1 MMQTFLRTCMRTCT
15 RVMLVLALALA
26 PSFCWA
32 FKIVGDVYF
41 DPGSSVLSGEQ
52 IDYLDQQKC
61 KAGSEPLK
69 EMVIVGH
76 ASSREQN
83 AKALSLARAVAVKE
97 WLVAN
102 TGWDANRLH
111 AEGKGAKQPVADD
124 ATDVG
129 SMKNRRV
136 ELESVTDRPTYRD
149 PPPPAQCRLLRWQ
162 AAFLAPESDSAMVV
176 ARSLA
181 RTGWVRVPTLYR
193 AALEHRRDDL
203 FTRLPHAG
211 IATTRMQRIKIAEM
225 ALAFGKFDYFTD
237 WLRREGR
244 ALDGN
249 QRDALLQ
256 AACKGEGSAAERA
269 AVIRLLHAA
278 GAVSRT
284 PEGLQCAVMWAPQ
297 EPVVEAYLEGGAQR
311 FIDADLV
318 VAAGRNPAV
327 LERLLAWGGNPASR
341 TVHGTTLFHTSRL
354 ETAAD
359 VQRLLGW
366 GLDINAKGLTFPS
379 NPETTPLRKALGY
392 ASVEV
397 LESMKQAGADIGNVD
412 GRELL
417 SETRIIANQL
427 WLLRNGVPLLDAG
440 DVVVHVARQG
450 DAALPVLEALH
461 ERGVDFGAT
470 SVHGVNALWLAIEG
484 YAPALV
490 RFLVARGV
498 PLQVRTLRD
507 AALRPALEVA
517 QNLSEMVPQAACF
530 SHGPCPAVP
539 LLSVV
544 DPERQRKKNEILQI
558 LGAAA
563 S

>member
-1 MMQTFLRTCMRTCT
+1 MLLIFLRTCT
-15 RVMLVLALALA
+15 RVMVVLAVALV

-69 EMVIVGH
+69 EMVIIGH
-76 ASSREQN
+76 ASPRERN
-83 AKALSLARAVAVKE
+83 AKNLSLARALAVKE

-102 TGWDANRLH
+102 TGWDPNRIH
-111 AEGKGAKQPVADD
+111 AEGKGARQPVADD

-129 SMKNRRV
+129 SAKNRRV
-136 ELESVTDRPTYRD
+136 ELESIGDGTYRYSH
-149 PPPPAQCRLLRWQ
+149 PSAQCRLVRWES
-162 AAFLAPESDSAMVV
+162 AFLAPEGDSAMVV

-193 AALEHRRDDL
+193 SALQHRRDDL

-211 IATTRMQRIKIAEM
+211 IATTPRQRIEIAGM
-225 ALAFGKFDYFTD
+225 ALAFGKFDYFTV

-244 ALDGN
+244 TLDGN

-269 AVIRLLHAA
+269 AAIRLLHAA

-284 PEGLQCAVMWAPQ
+284 PEGLQCAVIWAPQ
-297 EPVVEAYLEGGAQR
+297 APVAEAYLAGGAQR
-311 FIDADLV
+311 FIDADMV

-354 ETAAD
+354 KTVAD
-359 VQRLLGW
+359 VQRLLDW
-366 GLDINAKGLTFPS
+366 SLDINAKGRTFPS
-379 NPETTPLRKALGY
+379 NSQTTPLREALGY

-397 LESMKQAGADIGNVD
+397 LDFMKQAGADISSVEG
-412 GRELL
+412 GEPLGA
-417 SETRIIANQL
+417 TRIIANQL
-427 WLLRNGVPLLDAG
+427 WLLRNGAPLLNAG
-440 DVVVHVARQG
+440 DAVVSVARQG
-450 DAALPVLEALH
+450 DAALPVLEALR
-461 ERGVDFGAT
+461 ERGVDLGAT
-470 SVHGVNALWLAIEG
+470 GERGMSALGVAIEG

-517 QNLSEMVPQAACF
+517 KNLSEMVPQ
-530 SHGPCPAVP
+530 PAVMSHDP
-539 LLSVV
+539 RPRAVPFPSVM
-544 DPERQRKKNEILQI
+544 DPERQRKRNEILQI
-558 LGAAA
+558 LSAAA

>member
-1 MMQTFLRTCMRTCT
+1 MLLMIFLRTCT
-15 RVMLVLALALA
+15 RAMAVLAVALV
-26 PSFCWA
+26 PSFGWA

-69 EMVIVGH
+69 EMVVIGH
-76 ASSREQN
+76 ASPRERN
-83 AKALSLARAVAVKE
+83 AKDLSLARALAVKE

-102 TGWDANRLH
+102 TGWDANRIH
-111 AEGKGAKQPVADD
+111 AEGKGARQPVADD

-136 ELESVTDRPTYRD
+136 ELESISDGRYRYSS
-149 PPPPAQCRLLRWQ
+149 PSPQCRLVRWE
-162 AAFLAPESDSAMVV
+162 AAFLATEGDSAMVV

-181 RTGWVRVPTLYR
+181 RTGWVRAPTLYR
-193 AALEHRRDDL
+193 SALQHRRDDL

-211 IATTRMQRIKIAEM
+211 IATTRMQRIEIAEM

-244 ALDGN
+244 VLDVK

-256 AACKGEGSAAERA
+256 AACRGEGSAAGRA
-269 AVIRLLHAA
+269 AIIRLLHAA

-284 PEGLQCAVMWAPQ
+284 PEGLQCAVMWAP
-297 EPVVEAYLEGGAQR
+297 EALVAEAYLAGGAQR
-311 FIDADLV
+311 FIDADMV
-318 VAAGRNPAV
+318 VAAGRSPAV

-341 TVHGTTLFHTSRL
+341 TAQGATLFHTSRL
-354 ETAAD
+354 KTVAD

-366 GLDINAKGLTFPS
+366 GLDINAKGPTFPS
-379 NPETTPLRKALGY
+379 NPQTTPLREALGY

-397 LESMKQAGADIGNVD
+397 LDFMKQAGADTSSVEG
-412 GRELL
+412 GEPLGA
-417 SETRIIANQL
+417 TRIIANQL
-427 WLLRNGVPLLDAG
+427 WLLRNGAPLLNASDA
-440 DVVVHVARQG
+440 VVSVARQG
-450 DAALPVLEALH
+450 DVALPVLEALH
-461 ERGVDFGAT
+461 ERGVDLGAT
-470 SVHGVNALWLAIEG
+470 DERGMSALGVAIER

-490 RFLVARGV
+490 RFLVAQGV
-498 PLQVRTLRD
+498 SLQVRTWQD

-517 QNLSEMVPQAACF
+517 ENLSEMVPQAACF
-530 SHGPCPAVP
+530 SHGPCHAVP
-539 LLSVV
+539 FLSVV
-544 DPERQRKKNEILQI
+544 DPERQRKKNEILRI